1 MAGMKHGAWCHIE
14 IPTTKHDEAQK
25 FYGNVFGWKFNH
37 IPEMN
42 YTIYQT
48 GDGEI
53 GGGLFDPPAGAPR
66 QITNYV
72 NVADLDASAKKVADG
87 GGKLLGERIEVGAH
101 GWMRMIADP
110 DGNVLSLWQSKP
122 QTAPKKS
129 SAPKAKPAKKGVK
142 KKR

>member
-14 IPTTKHDEAQK
+14 IPTAKREESKK
-25 FYGNVFGWKFNH
+25 FYGGGFGWAFNH

-48 GDGEI
+48 GDGEV
-53 GGGLFDPPAGAPR
+53 GGGLFDPPAGVPR
-66 QITNYV
+66 MITNYV
-72 NVADLDASAKKVADG
+72 NVADLDVSAKKVAEC
-87 GGKLLGERIEVGAH
+87 GGKVLGERIEVGSH

-110 DGNVLSLWQSKP
+110 DGNVLSLWQSKQQP
-122 QTAPKKS
+122 AAEKAAPKK
-129 SAPKAKPAKKGVK
+129 KATKKAGR